1 MNSSESDKSL
11 SRVLAGWRLQP
22 RRDPQFRPSVQ
33 ARIMTGTGTDRDN
46 AGLFRLQSIWLA
58 GALAVAVMVG
68 AWGGR
73 EEARRRT
80 ELDRTAMAAAY
91 VRGLDARQMR
101 MP

>member
-1 MNSSESDKSL
+1 MNSPEPDKSL
-11 SRVLAGWRLQP
+11 SRVLAGWRVQP
-22 RRDPQFRPSVQ
+22 ARDSQFRPAVR
-33 ARIMTGTGTDRDN
+33 ARIGAERADPDES
-46 AGLFRLQSIWLA
+46 GLFRLQPAWVA
-58 GALAVAVMVG
+58 GALALAVMIG

-80 ELDRTAMAAAY
+80 ESDRTAMAAAY